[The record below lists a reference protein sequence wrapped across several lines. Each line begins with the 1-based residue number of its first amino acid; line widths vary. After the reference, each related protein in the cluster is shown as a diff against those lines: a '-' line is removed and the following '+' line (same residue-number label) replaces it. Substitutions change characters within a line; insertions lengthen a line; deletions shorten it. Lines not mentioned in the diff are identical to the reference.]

1 MEKKRSIVDNRRQLL
16 LLGQVFREGHLL
28 ACMQMQRQNCSHV
41 GNGMSHGMTAE
52 RAEAV
57 NGQEAA
63 HCREQ
68 AAAAAQ
74 SGAAA
79 AQAEHGPSTCTSST
93 AGFHGACMLG

>member
-1 MEKKRSIVDNRRQLL
+1 MEKKRRIVDNRRQLL
-16 LLGQVFREGHLL
+16 LLEQVFCGSRLL
-28 ACMQMQRQNCSHV
+28 ACMQMQRQNYSHV

-63 HCREQ
+63 HCGEQ

-79 AQAEHGPSTCTSST
+79 AQAEHGPSTCTSSI
-93 AGFHGACMLG
+93 AGFHRKCMLG